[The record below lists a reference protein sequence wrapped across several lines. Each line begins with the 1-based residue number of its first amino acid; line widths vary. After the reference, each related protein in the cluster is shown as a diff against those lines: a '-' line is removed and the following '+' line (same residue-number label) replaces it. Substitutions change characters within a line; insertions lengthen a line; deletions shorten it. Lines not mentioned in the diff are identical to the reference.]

1 MAAHMAMPMN
11 QYHALSDEKNTA
23 IRMIASRSSTVASV
37 IRNAR
42 IEPGSALAN
51 NASTASE
58 KAMSVAVGIA
68 HPCAASAN
76 GTSAPVGMVTIPGA
90 GGANRENREMTVMN
104 STGGISI
111 PPTAHSMGTA
121 AAFGLASEPVVSS
134 CLRSNPTVRK
144 NIVSRPSC
152 AQCPIG
158 RMMLVPGMPSCV
170 SATASNMCDVHGRL
184 ARTRPAN
191 ANASII
197 RPEIRSDAAIRRILA
212 QTLPVLFMNPQ
223 FHTR

>member
-76 GTSAPVGMVTIPGA
+76 GISAPVGMVTIPGA

-111 PPTAHSMGTA
+111 PPTAHSDREEEYRQQA
-121 AAFGLASEPVVSS
+121 I
-134 CLRSNPTVRK
+134 LRPMPDRQDDVGAGNAQLRLRHRLEHVRRPWQISQNQTSKREREHNQAGNTIGRGDSPDPGPNPTRA
-144 NIVSRPSC
+144 IHEPSIPY
-152 AQCPIG
+152 QVNS
-158 RMMLVPGMPSCV
+158 L
-170 SATASNMCDVHGRL
+170 T
-184 ARTRPAN
+184 RTYA
-191 ANASII
+191 
-197 RPEIRSDAAIRRILA
+197 
-212 QTLPVLFMNPQ
+212 
-223 FHTR
+223 